1 MLKTLRSLFLSIWA
15 ALFLILVALTPCC
28 AQETQGDLKSYLSL
42 LEQRFDVKFSY
53 VDEDLEKVEINIP
66 TQASLPA
73 ILEAIQ
79 QQTQI
84 KIEKLN
90 ERYYTLSK
98 STLVSICG
106 RVLDNFAENTVSAA
120 SVEVLESD
128 ISMVTDSNG
137 SFALSD
143 IPRDALLRIRFLG
156 YITKYI
162 TAEQLLTKDEC
173 PNILLAQ
180 KFEQL
185 DEVIVYEVLATG
197 IIKQKDASITLNTGK
212 LGILPGLIEPD
223 ILQTVQALPGIKSI
237 DETVSDINVRG
248 GTNDQNLVLWNGIKM
263 YQSGHFFGLI
273 SAFNPYLTDKVTVY
287 KNGTPSK
294 YGDGVSSV
302 IAMETKN
309 DIDGF
314 FTGGAGINF
323 ISGDVYGQVPLKD
336 NVAFQFSARRST
348 TDFLNTPTYSNFTD
362 RAFQDSEVKNEQN
375 QSIDENFVRDE
386 TFFFYD
392 FSGKLLYDINAD
404 HKLRLSFI
412 AIAND
417 LEFTETNLDID
428 ETTLSLLDQRNIST
442 GVQLQSNWTD
452 RLSSHLNVYYSQYN
466 LDAQSLFGN
475 QVQIL
480 FQNNRVIENA
490 LKMDTNYT
498 FSERL
503 DWTNGYQ
510 FIETGIKNFTQISQ
524 PNFLSNITG
533 VIRIHAP
540 YTEVGYTGSE
550 SNVIVR
556 AGVRANYIENLAT
569 FNKLL
574 IEPRLNLNFK
584 IANYLRAEILGE
596 FKSQS
601 TNQVIDLEQNFL
613 GVEKRRWIISDENG
627 LPITQ
632 SKQGSL
638 GFNYAKNQLYVGLE
652 GFYKHVDGIS
662 TRTQG
667 FQSENQFNG
676 EIGSYQVHGLEFLI
690 NKKAENYS
698 TWLSYT
704 FNKNDYTFEAIDP
717 NTFPNNLDVRHTI
730 TFAGTYTYDRLKL
743 GIGVN
748 YRTGKPFTRPVR
760 GNALDTT
767 FFPARINYES
777 PNSSR
782 LPEYVRVDASAS
794 YNFNIGREIKAD
806 AGISLLNLTDRQNL
820 LNRYYR
826 LSDRDEIET
835 VENVSLG
842 ITPNVSFRVSF

>member
-1 MLKTLRSLFLSIWA
+1 MLGTLRNLIFLSWA
-15 ALFLILVALTPCC
+15 ALFLCIAIAPCH
-28 AQETQGDLKSYLSL
+28 AQESQIGLKSYLL
-42 LEQRFDVKFSY
+42 VLEQRFDIKFSY
-53 VDEDLEKVEINIP
+53 VDEDLEKVEITTPSPN
-66 TQASLPA
+66 SLHD
-73 ILEAIQ
+73 ILESIRA
-79 QQTQI
+79 QTQI

-90 ERYYTLSK
+90 DRYYTLSK
-98 STLVSICG
+98 NTLIHICG

-120 SVEVLESD
+120 SIEVLGSK
-128 ISMVTDSNG
+128 IALVTDSEG
-137 SFALSD
+137 LFAVND
-143 IPRDALLRIRFLG
+143 IPRDALLKVRFLG
-156 YITKYI
+156 YVTKYI
-162 TAEQLLTKDEC
+162 PAESLIVQDDC
-173 PNILLAQ
+173 PHILLAQ
-180 KFEQL
+180 NYEL
-185 DEVIVYEVLATG
+185 LEEVIVYEFLAPG

-212 LGILPGLIEPD
+212 LGILPGMVEPD
-223 ILQTVQALPGIKSI
+223 VLQTVQALPGIKSI
-237 DETVSDINVRG
+237 NETVSDINVRG
-248 GTNDQNLVLWNGIKM
+248 GTNDQNLILWNGIKM

-287 KNGTPSK
+287 KNGTPAN

-302 IAMETKN
+302 INMETKN
-309 DIDGF
+309 EIDDL

-323 ISGDVYGQVPLKD
+323 ISGDVYGQIPLK
-336 NVAFQFSARRST
+336 NNLALQFSARRST

-375 QSIDENFVRDE
+375 QSINENFVRDE

-392 FSGKLLYDINAD
+392 FSGKLLYNINDD

-428 ETTLSLLDQRNIST
+428 ETTLSLLDQTNLSSGI
-442 GVQLQSNWTD
+442 QLESNWTNK
-452 RLSSHLNVYYSQYN
+452 LSSNLNIYYSKYN
-466 LDAQSLFGN
+466 LDAQSLFSN

-480 FQNNRVIENA
+480 FQNNRVTENA
-490 LKMDTNYT
+490 LKLNTNYVV
-498 FSERL
+498 SERL

-540 YTEVGYTGSE
+540 YTAIGYTANE
-550 SNVIVR
+550 NQFMAQV
-556 AGVRANYIENLAT
+556 GVRANYIENLAT
-569 FNKLL
+569 FNKLFL
-574 IEPRLNLNFK
+574 EPRLNLNFK
-584 IANYLRAEILGE
+584 VANYLRAEILGE

-613 GVEKRRWIISDENG
+613 GIEKRRWIISDGNG
-627 LPITQ
+627 LPITK

-638 GFNYAKNQLYVGLE
+638 GFNYAKNELYIGLE

-676 EIGSYQVHGLEFLI
+676 EIGSYEVKGLEFLI
-690 NKKAENYS
+690 NKKADNYS
-698 TWLSYT
+698 AWLSYT
-704 FNKNDYTFEAIDP
+704 LNYNDYTFGTIDP
-717 NTFPNNLDVRHTI
+717 STFPNNLDVRHTI
-730 TFAGTYTYDRLKL
+730 TFAGTYTHKNLKM

-748 YRTGKPFTRPVR
+748 YRTGKPFTQPVR
-760 GNALDTT
+760 VNPLDTN

-782 LPEYVRVDASAS
+782 LPEYIRVDTSAY
-794 YNFNIGREIKAD
+794 YNFDISRGTKATIGV
-806 AGISLLNLTDRQNL
+806 SLLNLTNRQNL

-826 LSDRDEIET
+826 LSDTNEIET
-835 VENVSLG
+835 VQNVSLG